1 MLSHGIGILRLLV
14 DLPWVPI
21 VPRVVGIVSPL
32 VLLRRRRS
40 SWSWLLSHARC
51 PMLLLATVSVTIIL
65 RVTILAVSLIS
76 ISLVMIPLIL
86 VAVISCIVSLIV
98 ASSTLDRRRL
108 VLLRI
113 VVPRRGLVS
122 GVLIVS
128 HCCVGML
135 EQDQSSMSS
144 PRFCKRSNV

>member
-1 MLSHGIGILRLLV
+1 MLRHGIGILRLLI
-14 DLPWVPI
+14 DLPRVPI
-21 VPRVVGIVSPL
+21 VPRVMVIVSSL
-32 VLLRRRRS
+32 VVLRRRRS

-65 RVTILAVSLIS
+65 RVPILAVSLIS
-76 ISLVMIPLIL
+76 ISLVMMSLIL
-86 VAVISCIVSLIV
+86 VAIISCIESLIV
-98 ASSTLDRRRL
+98 ASSVLDRRRL
-108 VLLRI
+108 VLLRV

-135 EQDQSSMSS
+135 EHDQSSMSS
-144 PRFCKRSNV
+144 PRSCKRSNV